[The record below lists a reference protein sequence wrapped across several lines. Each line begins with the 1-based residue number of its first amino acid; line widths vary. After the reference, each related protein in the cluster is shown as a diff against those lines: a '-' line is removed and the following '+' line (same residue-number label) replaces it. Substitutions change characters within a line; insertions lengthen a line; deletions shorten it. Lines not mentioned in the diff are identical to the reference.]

1 MSAAAASPPLSARFH
16 DGRSARPQAV
26 ELQIDGTGLVLRG
39 EGFERRY
46 DWSSAQVSERLR
58 HAPRVIR
65 FIDGTFC
72 EVTDQAALDASL
84 ASAGYRDSWVA
95 RSQRRWGPV
104 LGATVLLLA
113 TLFGLYRWGL
123 PLAADRVARR
133 IPPALEA
140 RVGARAR
147 QFVEEQFGPSKL
159 SGSQADRA
167 RRVFDSIVPADGR
180 DFRLV
185 LRDGGSIG
193 ANAFALP
200 GGTVVVTDQLVE
212 LSPDDA
218 ALAGVL
224 AHEIGH
230 VESRH
235 LMRQLI
241 SGTVVGAVAT
251 LLAGDTSSVMVA
263 LPAALADL
271 SYSRDMER
279 EADSYAVDLLKRKG
293 VPIGP
298 FADFLLQLQTAHRS
312 GGDPGWARYLQ
323 THPDTG
329 DRVAAIRAAQDRQGP
344 ARQH

>member
-1 MSAAAASPPLSARFH
+1 MSVAAPSTLSARFH

-26 ELQIDGTGLVLRG
+26 DLQIDATGLLLRG
-39 EGFERRY
+39 EQFERRY
-46 DWSSAQVSERLR
+46 DWSSARVLERLQ

-65 FIDGTFC
+65 FADGAFC
-72 EVTDQAALDASL
+72 EVADQTTLDALL

-95 RSQRRWGPV
+95 RSQRRWGHV
-104 LGATVLLLA
+104 LGATALLLA
-113 TLFGLYRWGL
+113 TLFALYRWGL
-123 PLAADRVARR
+123 PFAADRIARR

-140 RVGARAR
+140 RVGAEASR
-147 QFVEEQFGPSKL
+147 FVEKEFGPSKL
-159 SGSQADRA
+159 SGPQADRA
-167 RRVFDSIVPADGR
+167 WHVFDSIAPTDGR

-185 LRDGGSIG
+185 LRDGGPIG

-200 GGTVVVTDQLVE
+200 GGTVVVTDQLLE
-212 LSPDDA
+212 LAPNDA

-230 VESRH
+230 VERRH

-241 SGTVVGAVAT
+241 SGTVVGAVTT

-263 LPAALADL
+263 LPAVLADL

-279 EADSYAVDLLKRKG
+279 EADAYAVDLLKRKG
-293 VPIGP
+293 IPIGP
-298 FADFLLQLQTAHRS
+298 FADLLQQLQTAHGS

-329 DRVAAIRAAQDRQGP
+329 DRVAAIRAAQGR
-344 ARQH
+344 

>member
-1 MSAAAASPPLSARFH
+1 MSGAAAPPMLTARFH

-26 ELQIDGTGLVLRG
+26 DLWVDATGVVVRG
-39 EGFERRY
+39 EAFERRY
-46 DWSSAQVSERLR
+46 EWSSVHVSERLK

-65 FIDGTFC
+65 FADGTFC
-72 EVTDQAALDASL
+72 EVADQTALDALL

-95 RSQRRWGPV
+95 RSQRRWGYV
-104 LGATVLLLA
+104 LGATALLLV
-113 TLFGLYRWGL
+113 TLFALYRWGL

-140 RVGARAR
+140 RIGAQATK
-147 QFVEEQFGPSKL
+147 FVEERFGPTKA
-159 SGSQADRA
+159 SGAQADRV

-185 LRDGGSIG
+185 LRDAGPIG

-200 GGTVVVTDQLVE
+200 GGTVVVTDQLLE

-230 VESRH
+230 VEHRH

-263 LPAALADL
+263 LPAVLADL

-279 EADSYAVDLLKRKG
+279 EADAYAVDVLKLKNIP
-293 VPIGP
+293 VGP
-298 FADFLLQLQTAHRS
+298 FADLLERLQSAHRA
-312 GGDPGWARYLQ
+312 GGGSEWAPYLR

-329 DRVAAIRAAQDRQGP
+329 DRVAAIRAAQR
-344 ARQH
+344 

>member
-1 MSAAAASPPLSARFH
+1 MSAAAAPPMLAARFH

-26 ELQIDGTGLVLRG
+26 ELQIDGAGVVLRG
-39 EGFERRY
+39 EAFECRH
-46 DWSSAQVSERLR
+46 DWSSVQVSERLQ

-65 FIDGTFC
+65 FADGTFC
-72 EVTDQAALDASL
+72 EVADQAVLDALL

-95 RSQRRWGPV
+95 GSQRRWGYV

-113 TLFGLYRWGL
+113 TLFAMYRWGL

-140 RVGARAR
+140 RVGAQATK
-147 QFVEEQFGPSKL
+147 FVEERFGPTKL
-159 SGSQADRA
+159 SGAQADRA
-167 RRVFDSIVPADGR
+167 WRVFESIAPADGR
-180 DFRLV
+180 DFRLM
-185 LRDGGSIG
+185 LRDGGPIG

-200 GGTVVVTDQLVE
+200 GGTVVVTDQLLE

-230 VESRH
+230 VQRRH

-251 LLAGDTSSVMVA
+251 LLAGDTSNVMVA
-263 LPAALADL
+263 LPAVLADL

-279 EADSYAVDLLKRKG
+279 EADAYAVDRLKLKNIP
-293 VPIGP
+293 VGP
-298 FADFLLQLQTAHRS
+298 FADLLERLQSAHQARGS
-312 GGDPGWARYLQ
+312 PGWAPYLQ
-323 THPDTG
+323 THPATG
-329 DRVAAIRAAQDRQGP
+329 DRVAAIRAAQR
-344 ARQH
+344 